1 MAGLTPAHLVLILI
15 IALIVIGPGKL
26 PELGAAIGKS
36 LREFQ
41 KATGQITEPQQPAPP
56 APLAPLAPPPQ
67 QYWAAQPETQPMQV
81 PPAPY
86 YAPLNYAP
94 ETPGPVAPQPSA
106 IDPASPSP

>member
-26 PELGAAIGKS
+26 PELGAAVGKS
-36 LREFQ
+36 LKEFQ
-41 KATGQITEPQQPAPP
+41 KAAGQITDPQQPAP
-56 APLAPLAPPPQ
+56 LAPPVQ
-67 QYWAAQPETQPMQV
+67 QYWAPQPQIQPMQV

-94 ETPGPVAPQPSA
+94 QTPGQVAPEPPA
-106 IDPASPSP
+106 TDPASPSA